1 MSAGSS
7 ISCDSSHVKP
17 EDVAEQFDPDHMLP
31 IANISRIMK
40 QVLPDNAKIAKD
52 AKECVQEC
60 VSEFIQFVTSEASDK
75 CRQEKRK
82 TINGDDVI
90 WALGSLG
97 FEKYVEPLKVY
108 LHKWRESLATL
119 NPALREKIV
128 QEQKAAASGGSYTQP
143 SYAYPS
149 ALHALY
155 GQGGGIPSYAFS
167 TPGLYPIVPSMGDP
181 SVSGGL
187 QEHTQTSHQQGVGGA
202 ASEGS
207 NTGGRMSNNRG
218 GLLE

>member
-1 MSAGSS
+1 MSASS
-7 ISCDSSHVKP
+7 ATSSADVSHVKP
-17 EDVAEQFDPDHMLP
+17 EDGAEQFDPDHMLP

-90 WALGSLG
+90 WALGALG
-97 FEKYVEPLKVY
+97 FEKYVEPLKAY

-119 NPALREKIV
+119 NPALREKIF
-128 QEQKAAASGGSYTQP
+128 QEQKAAVSSGSFVSQSYGYQLP
-143 SYAYPS
+143 
-149 ALHALY
+149 LHALY
-155 GQGGGIPSYAFS
+155 GPIQPGYNFS
-167 TPGLYPIVPSMGDP
+167 NGAVYP
-181 SVSGGL
+181 
-187 QEHTQTSHQQGVGGA
+187 
-202 ASEGS
+202 
-207 NTGGRMSNNRG
+207 N
-218 GLLE
+218 